1 MDKIWLLYPVLGM
14 AFLTLFMLFW
24 MAALRLPAMR
34 KAGMRAQ
41 DGKSTKTLG
50 QRLPPHVQQVADN
63 YNHLFEQPT
72 VFYALV
78 FYIYLLDHAD
88 TTHIVCAW
96 AFFGLRVIHS
106 FVQATSN
113 YVPARFACF
122 ALAWLAL
129 LIMMVRELMH
139 ALA

>member
-1 MDKIWLLYPVLGM
+1 MDKALLLYPVLGM
-14 AFLTLFMLFW
+14 GFLTIIMLFW

-34 KAGMRAQ
+34 KAGMSAE
-41 DGKSTKTLG
+41 DGKSTKLLG

-78 FYIYLLDHAD
+78 FYIYVLGHSDD
-88 TTHIVCAW
+88 IHIGCAW
-96 AFFGLRVIHS
+96 AFFILRVAHS
-106 FVQATSN
+106 LVQATSN

-122 ALAWLAL
+122 ALAWLSL
-129 LIMMVRELMH
+129 LIMMVRELLKIM
-139 ALA
+139 A